1 MSLNIFK
8 FGGASVNSAA
18 MVRNVAAILK
28 RFSDRKLIVVISA
41 MGKTTNALEKLL
53 DAYMVRDPLQVIER
67 FTIVENYHQEI
78 LKELFPVQTH
88 SVYGEIDSLFN
99 QLRGYIRKGHLYSEG
114 PGTYDHEYDQMVS
127 YGELISSAILHH
139 YLAASGIDSHWHDAR
154 ELIRTDDTYRDA
166 RVDWDATGHLIRERF
181 RMDDP
186 LAMSPGA
193 VHVVQGFIGS
203 DATGSTTTLGREG
216 SDFTAAIFA
225 YCLNVPEMVIWKDV
239 PGVMNADPK
248 WMPDAVKLET
258 LSYREAIELA
268 YYGASVIHPKTIR
281 PLENAGST
289 LHVKS
294 FLTPDSAG
302 TVIRNLKEWKISIP
316 VFIRKQHQMLISLSR
331 RDFSFI
337 MEDHLGDIFQTLA
350 KNRVKV
356 NVMHNSAISFSI
368 CVDDDERKL
377 QPLIRQLG
385 DLYEVRYNDGVELI
399 TIRHY
404 NDEAIRKVTAGR
416 RILMELRSR
425 NTIQMVVR

>member
-18 MVRNVAAILK
+18 MVRNVAAIVK
-28 RFSDRKLIVVISA
+28 RFSDRPLIVVISA
-41 MGKTTNALEKLL
+41 MGKTTNALEQLL
-53 DAYMVRDPLQVIER
+53 DAFMARDPLLVIEH
-67 FTIVENYHQEI
+67 FSLVENYHREI
-78 LKELFPVQTH
+78 MKELFPNPGHPVFDE
-88 SVYGEIDSLFN
+88 VDSFFN
-99 QLRGYIRKGHLYSEG
+99 QLRGYIRKGHLYSHG
-114 PGTYDHEYDQMVS
+114 PGAFDQEYDQMVS
-127 YGELISSAILHH
+127 YGELISSSILHH
-139 YLAASGIDSHWHDAR
+139 YLADSGVDSYWHNVR

-166 RVDWDATGHLIRERF
+166 RVEWEETGRLIRERF
-181 RMDDP
+181 RKDD
-186 LAMSPGA
+186 LSVMSPGT
-193 VHVVQGFIGS
+193 VHIVQGFLGS
-203 DATGSTTTLGREG
+203 EVSGNTTTLGREG

-225 YCLNVPEMVIWKDV
+225 FCLNVPEIVIWKDV

-248 WMPDAVKLET
+248 WMSDAVKLET

-294 FLTPDSAG
+294 FVSPEFTG
-302 TVIRNLKEWKISIP
+302 TVIKNLKEWKISIP

-337 MEDHLGDIFQTLA
+337 MEDHLGEIFQTLA
-350 KNRVKV
+350 RNRVKV

-368 CVDDDERKL
+368 CVDDDERRV
-377 QPLIRQLG
+377 QPLIRQLS
-385 DLYEVRYNDGVELI
+385 DMYEVRYNDGVELI

-404 NDEAIRKVTAGR
+404 NDNAIKKVTAGR

-425 NTIQMVVR
+425 NTIQMVLR